1 MCIRDSDNTLVI
13 ADGAAF
19 GSQMKKISELMML
32 KKNVVL
38 FLPESFEYILLQA
51 DLFKDSEISKI
62 LNSPSEYIDGCKYF
76 SWEQFFTSLLV
87 TKTENTFL
95 KYSKKKLN
103 PNYLADNIKRKILE
117 SKAFSAI
124 KRFFF

>member
-1 MCIRDSDNTLVI
+1 
-13 ADGAAF
+13 
-19 GSQMKKISELMML
+19 ML

-62 LNSPSEYIDGCKYF
+62 LNSPSEYIDGSKYF

-87 TKTENTFL
+87 SKSEKSFL

-103 PNYLADNIKRKILE
+103 LNYFSDNVKRKILE
-117 SKAFSAI
+117 SKAFAAI
-124 KRFFF
+124 KRFFP